1 MKTYPE
7 VLVLEQVGNYRA
19 LAKSGGGYVWD
30 EVLEYRVWCH
40 PQDGAPDLEE
50 ELIRMTPI
58 LINMKNVNKNSMKS
72 ALL

>member
-7 VLVLEQVGNYRA
+7 VLVPEQVGNYRA